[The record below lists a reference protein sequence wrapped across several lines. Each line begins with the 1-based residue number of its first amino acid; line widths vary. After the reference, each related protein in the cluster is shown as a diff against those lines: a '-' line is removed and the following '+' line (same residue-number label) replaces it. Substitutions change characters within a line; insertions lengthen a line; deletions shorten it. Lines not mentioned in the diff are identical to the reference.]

1 MQKTLKSQQKNKTSL
16 PDHLIVFD
24 GQCALCNR
32 FVQYILRKDVKEIFY
47 FSSFQGLTTDV
58 DQSKMETPL
67 YQSVAYFKQ
76 QVCSQKSTAVIKI
89 YKTLFGPFHWSQLGW
104 IIPRFIRDGAYDIV
118 AKYRYRWFGKY
129 ERCMIPTKDQE
140 KRFIG

>member
-1 MQKTLKSQQKNKTSL
+1 MQKSLRSQQKNKSSL

-32 FVQYILRKDVKEIFY
+32 FVQYIIRKDTKKIFY
-47 FSSFQGLTTDV
+47 FSSFQGLPTDV
-58 DQSKMETPL
+58 DKSNLEAPL
-67 YQSVAYFKQ
+67 NQSVAYCYQ
-76 QVCSQKSTAVIKI
+76 DAWSQKSTAVIKI
-89 YKTLFGPFHWSQLGW
+89 YKTLFGPLHWSQLGW
-104 IIPRFIRDGAYDIV
+104 IIPRFIRDGVYDIV

-129 ERCMIPTKDQE
+129 ERCMIATTDQE